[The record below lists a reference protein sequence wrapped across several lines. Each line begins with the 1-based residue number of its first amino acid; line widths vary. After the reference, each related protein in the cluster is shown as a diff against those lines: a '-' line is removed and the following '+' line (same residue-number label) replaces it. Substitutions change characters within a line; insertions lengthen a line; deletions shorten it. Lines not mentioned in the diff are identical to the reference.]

1 MRLLPPLLLCL
12 ALVAPVAPA
21 GAASPDKVDALIVEL
36 KVEQN
41 FAQMRQ
47 IMLDAFEQGVAQAA
61 KQRGLSAEQVA
72 RIRPRLDALR
82 ETLAEGFS
90 WQSMA
95 ADFRQLYAEEL
106 TDEEVD
112 AALAYYHSPAGASL
126 LAKMP
131 VLMQRGA
138 EIGQRRAEALMPDLM
153 RRLEETV
160 DDAATP

>member
-1 MRLLPPLLLCL
+1 MRLPALLLSL

-21 GAASPDKVDALIVEL
+21 GAASPEKVDALIVEM
-36 KVEQN
+36 KIEQN
-41 FAQMRQ
+41 FVQVRQ
-47 IMLDAFEQGVAQAA
+47 IMMDAFEQGVAQAA
-61 KQRGLSAEQVA
+61 KQRGLSDAQLA
-72 RIRPRLDALR
+72 RIRPELDALR
-82 ETLAEGFS
+82 DTLAEGFS

-95 ADFRQLYAEEL
+95 ADFRQVYAEEL

-112 AALAYYHSPAGASL
+112 AALAYYRSPAGASL

-138 EIGQRRAEALMPDLM
+138 EIGQRRAQALMPELM
-153 RRLEETV
+153 RKLEATV